1 VPSRAILTALSDVVE
16 QGQVDR
22 LGPPRWLRGGTL
34 AVVFAVGIA
43 VLTRSHLFSADDPNH
58 PKPVPSVA
66 PTGHT
71 GPNEPILPVSAHGN
85 TSEGISVVVRR
96 ADQLRR
102 YVAGSGVQPLATLP
116 DGLTHAAP
124 LVYVQG
130 SNGSGTL
137 VGVDGDVLF
146 RASPVRGHTVTPIGR
161 AQQVVGVS
169 SNPGRVFVLQGGA
182 AHHRSRVVEVDA
194 RTGHLTDARPFP
206 GYDATGPWRPAGVV
220 SAQPGTALVLT
231 RSSLSGRRDLALA
244 WDDDSVRS
252 RGTAAFVRVGS
263 ATRLLGVSDD
273 QMLTVED
280 RPDTCLDHGCPITVM
295 TVTGYDVVS
304 RVMQPPAGWTFRGIA
319 VGAPRG
325 DPLVLVERIAA
336 PSPLALA
343 WLSRDRR
350 AGFLI
355 AGTEG
360 LAGSVVPVGGS
371 DGSVLF
377 AMPHPEGLRL
387 SVWLPGSPSAAL
399 LRDQPALE
407 PGSDLVCGCR

>member
-1 VPSRAILTALSDVVE
+1 MSDVVE

-22 LGPPRWLRGGTL
+22 PGPPRWLRGGTL
-34 AVVFAVGIA
+34 AVVFAVGVV
-43 VLTRSHLFSADDPNH
+43 VLTRPHLFSADDPNH
-58 PKPVPSVA
+58 PRPVPSVA
-66 PTGHT
+66 PT
-71 GPNEPILPVSAHGN
+71 EPTVPTVPVADVAN

-130 SNGSGTL
+130 STGSGTL

-169 SNPGRVFVLQGGA
+169 PKPGRVFVLQGGA
-182 AHHRSRVVEVDA
+182 AHHRSRLVEVDA

-244 WDDDSVRS
+244 WDHESIRS

-263 ATRLLGVSDD
+263 ATRLIGVSDD
-273 QMLTVED
+273 RLLTVED
-280 RPDTCLDHGCPITVM
+280 RPDTCIDHGCPITVM

-304 RVMQPPAGWTFRGIA
+304 RVVQPPAGWTFQGIA
-319 VGAPRG
+319 VGAARG
-325 DPLVLVERIAA
+325 DPLVLVERIKS
-336 PSPLALA
+336 PSPLGLS
-343 WLSRDRR
+343 WLLPGR
-350 AGFLI
+350 APGFLI

-360 LAGSVVPVGGS
+360 LAGAVVPVGGA

-399 LRDQPALE
+399 LRDQPALA

>member
-1 VPSRAILTALSDVVE
+1 
-16 QGQVDR
+16 
-22 LGPPRWLRGGTL
+22 
-34 AVVFAVGIA
+34 
-43 VLTRSHLFSADDPNH
+43 
-58 PKPVPSVA
+58 
-66 PTGHT
+66 
-71 GPNEPILPVSAHGN
+71 
-85 TSEGISVVVRR
+85 
-96 ADQLRR
+96 
-102 YVAGSGVQPLATLP
+102 
-116 DGLTHAAP
+116 
-124 LVYVQG
+124 
-130 SNGSGTL
+130 
-137 VGVDGDVLF
+137 
-146 RASPVRGHTVTPIGR
+146 
-161 AQQVVGVS
+161 VVGVS
-169 SNPGRVFVLQGGA
+169 PKPGRVFVLQGGA
-182 AHHRSRVVEVDA
+182 AHHRSRLVEVDA
-194 RTGHLTDARPFP
+194 RTGHLTAARPFP

-273 QMLTVED
+273 QLLTVED
-280 RPDTCLDHGCPITVM
+280 RPDTCIDHGCPITVM

>member
-1 VPSRAILTALSDVVE
+1 MSDVVE
-16 QGQVDR
+16 QGQRDR
-22 LGPPRWLRGGTL
+22 SGPPRWLRRGSL
-34 AVVFAVGIA
+34 AVVLAVG
-43 VLTRSHLFSADDPNH
+43 VVGVTRSQLLSADDPT
-58 PKPVPSVA
+58 PSPRPTA
-66 PTGHT
+66 PPTASPT
-71 GPNEPILPVSAHGN
+71 APRALPASDGAN
-85 TSEGISVVVRR
+85 TSQGISIVVRK
-96 ADQLRR
+96 ADQLKR
-102 YVAGSGVQPLATLP
+102 YVAGSGVEPLATLP
-116 DGLTHAAP
+116 DGLTYAAP
-124 LVYVQG
+124 LVYSQRAD
-130 SNGSGTL
+130 GSGTL
-137 VGVDGDVLF
+137 VGVDRGALF
-146 RASPVRGHTVTPIGR
+146 RASPVRGHTVTYIGH
-161 AQQVVGVS
+161 AQQVLGASRV
-169 SNPGRVFVLQGGA
+169 PGRLFVLQGGA
-182 AHHRSRVVEVDA
+182 SHHRSRLVEVDA

-220 SAQPGTALVLT
+220 SAQPGTAVVLT
-231 RSSLSGRRDLALA
+231 RSSLSGRSDLALA

-280 RPDTCLDHGCPITVM
+280 RPDTCMDHGCPITVM

-304 RVMQPPAGWTFRGIA
+304 RVMQPPSGWTFRGIA
-319 VGAPRG
+319 VGAARG
-325 DPLVLVERIAA
+325 DPVVVVERITQ

-343 WLSRDRR
+343 WLLRGSP
-350 AGFLI
+350 AGSLI

-360 LAGSVVPVGGS
+360 LSGSVVPLGRS

-399 LRDQPALE
+399 LLDQPALE